1 VPGNTVS
8 ITGSPRDIL
17 SASSGSSGRAR
28 RCRSRTVSSDSSPTI
43 LPPLTSCTS
52 SGRSLELPI
61 GRNANSDD
69 LRFGRIAGRSPQTHF
84 GLLSE
89 TLVIVGHAALLQ
101 VIALRLLHS
110 LVDDH
115 SQLAYSEILPD
126 EKGATCARF
135 LLRAAA
141 YLARHGI
148 ERIDRSITDTP

>member
-1 VPGNTVS
+1 MV
-8 ITGSPRDIL
+8 
-17 SASSGSSGRAR
+17 
-28 RCRSRTVSSDSSPTI
+28 DSSPTI

-141 YLARHGI
+141 YLPRHGI